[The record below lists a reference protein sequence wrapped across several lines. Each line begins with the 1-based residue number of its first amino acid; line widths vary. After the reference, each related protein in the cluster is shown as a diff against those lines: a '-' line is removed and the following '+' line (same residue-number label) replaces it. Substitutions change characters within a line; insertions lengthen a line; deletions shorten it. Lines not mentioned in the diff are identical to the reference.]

1 MEAYRQTDMQKK
13 KSVLIIDDEENMRH
27 MLQTML
33 SRYGYVVTTAPD
45 GAGGLAEI
53 DRSVF
58 DFILCDV
65 KMPQMNGMEF
75 LKTAGDRLLSS
86 TVIMMS
92 AYGSIDMALEAMKLG
107 AYDFISK
114 PFKNEEIRL
123 TIKKAEERER
133 LKKENLELK
142 ARIRRIGGDLS
153 FGNMVGKSSAMQ
165 DVFSMALKV
174 ARFDST
180 VLITG
185 ESGTGKELVAQ
196 GIHRESERQA
206 GPMVP
211 VNCASIPESLMESE
225 LFGHVK
231 GAFTGADKDKQGL
244 FEMAQSGT
252 LFLDE
257 VGDIPISLQPKLL
270 RVLQESEIRPVGGN
284 KSRTV
289 DVRVIAATS
298 KNLETEIAAG
308 NFREDLFYRLNV
320 VPIGLPPL
328 GERTED
334 IPLL

>member
-114 PFKNEEIRL
+114 PFKKDSILFTVKRALEL
-123 TIKKAEERER
+123 AEA
-133 LKKENLELK
+133 KKENLELRK
-142 ARIRRIGGDLS
+142 
-153 FGNMVGKSSAMQ
+153 K
-165 DVFSMALKV
+165 
-174 ARFDST
+174 
-180 VLITG
+180 
-185 ESGTGKELVAQ
+185 
-196 GIHRESERQA
+196 
-206 GPMVP
+206 
-211 VNCASIPESLMESE
+211 
-225 LFGHVK
+225 
-231 GAFTGADKDKQGL
+231 
-244 FEMAQSGT
+244 
-252 LFLDE
+252 
-257 VGDIPISLQPKLL
+257 LQPN
-270 RVLQESEIRPVGGN
+270 P
-284 KSRTV
+284 
-289 DVRVIAATS
+289 TS
-298 KNLETEIAAG
+298 
-308 NFREDLFYRLNV
+308 
-320 VPIGLPPL
+320 
-328 GERTED
+328 
-334 IPLL
+334 